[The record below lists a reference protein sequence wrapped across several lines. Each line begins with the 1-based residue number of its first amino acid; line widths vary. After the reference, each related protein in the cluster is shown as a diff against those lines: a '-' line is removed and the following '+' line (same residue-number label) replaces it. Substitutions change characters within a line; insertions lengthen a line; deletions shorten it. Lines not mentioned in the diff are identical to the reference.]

1 MWVTGA
7 ILAVA
12 AVIIYLEVPR
22 LAKDKLKKRDVVLFF
37 ILLIAGACLSIALGM
52 NAPVPNP
59 IDWLAFVFGPMTVK
73 LLGR

>member
-22 LAKDKLKKRDVVLFF
+22 LAKDKLKKEMWCFFLFC
-37 ILLIAGACLSIALGM
+37 LLPEHA
-52 NAPVPNP
+52 
-59 IDWLAFVFGPMTVK
+59 
-73 LLGR
+73 